1 MLRNVELNQGIFTAI
16 DETGR
21 KVIIPES
28 ISFVF
33 KAVVSGKGK
42 RQQVTFEP
50 IDFRRADILEEVV
63 NYLCGREYDGKII
76 ETIVIRFGW
85 MDKRLNKLSF
95 INITDWMSKI
105 RANEATP
112 SERRKLVDLC
122 KQLSLSQKE
131 VLK

>member
-16 DETGR
+16 DEMGR

-33 KAVVSGKGK
+33 MAVVSGKGK
-42 RQQVTFEP
+42 RQTVTFEP
-50 IDFRRADILEEVV
+50 IDFRKAEILEEVV
-63 NYLCGREYDGKII
+63 NYLCGREYDGSLI
-76 ETIVIRFGW
+76 ESIVIRFGW

-95 INITDWMSKI
+95 INIKDWMNKI
-105 RANEATP
+105 RTKEATL

-122 KQLSLSQKE
+122 KQLSLSQKN